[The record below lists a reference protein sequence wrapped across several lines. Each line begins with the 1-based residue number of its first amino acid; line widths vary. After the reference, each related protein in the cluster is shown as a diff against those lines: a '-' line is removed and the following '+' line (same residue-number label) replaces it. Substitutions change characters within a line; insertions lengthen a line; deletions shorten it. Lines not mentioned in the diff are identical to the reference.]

1 METTLGKAR
10 RYENGVC
17 DVLEEEGGDMIQTK
31 ATPLLIAAG
40 FTPPEQ
46 TPPSATIRVEQP
58 ALAMFGL
65 GLVEAIPDAEIL
77 SREDPD
83 DRDGDGISGRAGRDV
98 SGLPGVA
105 RWMRKAERG
114 TLPVLVDAAL
124 RRELGLTTPDH
135 PEEQT
140 LNGVP
145 IPPEADPMPEPEI
158 DARGIAIL
166 TDFIRYLAPPA
177 RALVSSAALRDS
189 VERGEQLFE
198 EVGCAACHTPTMY
211 TGPNAIAA
219 LDRKQVNLYSDV
231 LIHDMGPEEA
241 ALCGLN
247 STPSERRTTWLWGLR
262 FKENYMHDGLATTV
276 RMAIERHGG
285 ESAAARD
292 AFEALSDEEQAA
304 LLRFLSIL

>member
-1 METTLGKAR
+1 
-10 RYENGVC
+10 
-17 DVLEEEGGDMIQTK
+17 
-31 ATPLLIAAG
+31 
-40 FTPPEQ
+40 
-46 TPPSATIRVEQP
+46 
-58 ALAMFGL
+58 MFGL

-83 DRDGDGISGRAGRDV
+83 DADGDGISGRAGRDV

-124 RRELGLTTPDH
+124 RRELGLTTPDF

-140 LNGVP
+140 INGVP
-145 IPPEADPMPEPEI
+145 VPPESDPMPEPEI
-158 DARGIAIL
+158 DARGIGIL
-166 TDFIRYLAPPA
+166 TDYIRFLAPPA
-177 RALVSSAALRDS
+177 RAPISSAALQDS

-198 EVGCAACHTPTMY
+198 EVGCAACHIPTMH
-211 TGPNAIAA
+211 TGPNPIAA
-219 LDRKQVNLYSDV
+219 LDSKRVNLYSDV
-231 LIHDMGPEEA
+231 LLHDMGPEEA
-241 ALCGLN
+241 GLCGLN

-262 FKENYMHDGLATTV
+262 LKENYMHDGLATTP

-292 AFEALSDEEQAA
+292 AFEALTNEEQAA